1 MTPFGS
7 RAPYAKARNEPA
19 MKHNLTSSVNF
30 PDSGQTS
37 TAWMHKKLMAIQR
50 GNAWNVARTARIA
63 QENIVSARL
72 NEERQLSELTTG
84 RRENLQGEGGRVR
97 VAQRAAEQAEQVING
112 L

>member
-19 MKHNLTSSVNF
+19 MKTNLKQPGDF

-37 TAWMHKKLMAIQR
+37 TAWMHTKLQAIQR
-50 GNAWNVARTARIA
+50 GNEWNVARTARIA
-63 QENIVSARL
+63 QENRVSARL

-97 VAQRAAEQAEQVING
+97 AMQRAAEQAEQVING
-112 L
+112 M